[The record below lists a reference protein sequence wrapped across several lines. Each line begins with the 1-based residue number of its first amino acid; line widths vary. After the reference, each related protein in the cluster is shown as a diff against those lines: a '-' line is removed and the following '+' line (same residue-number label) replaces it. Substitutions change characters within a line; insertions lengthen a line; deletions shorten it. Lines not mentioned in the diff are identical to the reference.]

1 MKKNKAAAEIWFKKA
16 KDHLLFARAGWKES
30 KIISDT
36 CVLCQQAA
44 EKALKALLELEN
56 IDVEKTPA
64 LKTHRLADIIGECKK
79 YYPQAEDF
87 ADDCDRLTVYY
98 FDRYPADIP
107 LNLTEEDAEFAL
119 KTAEKVTKFAEGILS
134 STEKKDKI

>member
-1 MKKNKAAAEIWFKKA
+1 MKKNTAAAEIWFRKA

-56 IDVEKTPA
+56 IDVDKTPA
-64 LKTHRLADIIGECKK
+64 LRIHRLVDIIGECKK

-87 ADDCDRLTVYY
+87 VDECDRLSIYY
-98 FDRYPADIP
+98 LDRYPADIP
-107 LNLTEEDAEFAL
+107 LDLTEEDAEFAL
-119 KTAEKVTKFAEGILS
+119 NTAEKVMKFVESIIS
-134 STEKKDKI
+134 SA